1 MLVGDPMNRQ
11 KKYKMQS
18 CFRCYSGPN
27 FGGDDRAPCSDPK
40 LDFETFPPQPCPGGI
55 RSNILYPT
63 YVPGY
68 LTSYPQL
75 EENIPLMEP

>member
-27 FGGDDRAPCSDPK
+27 FGGDNQAPCSDPK
-40 LDFETFPPQPCPGGI
+40 LDTETFPTQPCLGGI

-63 YVPGY
+63 YVFP
-68 LTSYPQL
+68 LYPAKHKL
-75 EENIPLMEP
+75 EILELSD